1 MEDKILEKFFEPAR
15 WEHAMTKGVDKD
27 IRRADL
33 LWLTNPENRMKMY
46 RAIKD
51 GSYEIA
57 PPYSA
62 KIPKDKP
69 GEYRTV
75 YINEPIDR
83 ILLSITNDLLF
94 ELTPDA
100 IHPRCKSYLKGIG
113 CGMVVQ
119 EASRAICGTKG
130 EVIGFKSDLSKYFD
144 SVPIERID
152 EAFDMVEEKHGKSS
166 LIDVLRKYYHSALYY
181 DSEEN
186 RYVREYKSLKQGCS
200 VAAWLAD
207 VVLYSIDEK
216 LSKLDGYYVR
226 YSDDMLFIGN
236 DYKKAMDILKNDMES
251 LGIRLN
257 DKKTEWLTHTRW
269 FKFLGFAIKG
279 ASISLASSRIK
290 TFKSEIEKRTIRNR
304 DTTYVRARNSII
316 RYLYKGNGEFS
327 WATQVLPVINVKQD
341 VNELD
346 KFVMDCLR
354 AVKTNRRKVGGIGYN
369 GSGADGCVTRG
380 TGRNVTANRLKLPEL
395 DGYVTLS
402 CMQNAIKINKHVYNS
417 LVDSL

>member
-1 MEDKILEKFFEPAR
+1 MDKILEKFFEKER
-15 WEHAMTKGVDKD
+15 WEHAMAKGVDKD

-33 LWLTNPENRMKMY
+33 LWLTKPENRAKMY
-46 RAIKD
+46 RSIKN
-51 GSYEIA
+51 GEYEIA

-83 ILLSITNDLLF
+83 IFLSIVNDLLF
-94 ELTPDA
+94 ELTPEA

-119 EASRAICGTKG
+119 EAAKAICSTNG
-130 EVIGFKSDLSKYFD
+130 EIIGFKSDLSKYFD

-152 EAFDMVEEKHGKSS
+152 EAFDMVERKHGKSA
-166 LIDVLRKYYHSALYY
+166 LIDVLRKYYHSDLFY

-186 RYVREYKSLKQGCS
+186 RYVREYKSLKQGCA

-279 ASISLASSRIK
+279 ANISLASSRIK

-304 DTTYVRARNSII
+304 DTTYARAKNSII

-327 WATQVLPVINVKQD
+327 WATQVLPVINVKRD

-346 KFVMDCLR
+346 KFIMDCLR

-369 GSGADGCVTRG
+369 ISGADGCITRG
-380 TGRNVTANRLKLPEL
+380 TGRNVTANRQKVPEL